1 MTLRSFLK
9 CLFLAIFAAMV
20 WINIKAALTI
30 SLFGAWDNFAANPWA
45 VATLW
50 DAYSGFTIFFC
61 WVCYKE
67 RSMAARMIWFVLVMG
82 LGNIATSTYLL
93 IQIFRL
99 KEDEPLEHLVRRT
112 A

>member
-1 MTLRSFLK
+1 MRTFLKLLFAAIFLCMTAITLRAS
-9 CLFLAIFAAMV
+9 LAV
-20 WINIKAALTI
+20 
-30 SLFGAWDNFAANPWA
+30 SLWDIWDSYAANPWA

-67 RSMAARMIWFVLVMG
+67 RSTALRLLWFVLVMG
-82 LGNIATSTYLL
+82 LGNIATSAYLL
-93 IQIFRL
+93 IQLFRL
-99 KEDEPLEHLVRRT
+99 RADEPLQSLLMRR